1 MSINQ
6 EGRLKKSYLNGS
18 QITKT
23 KDNALMCGFPS
34 ERWHVGNYPID
45 LLIYLLWTGYLSK
58 V

>member
-34 ERWHVGNYPID
+34 EKR
-45 LLIYLLWTGYLSK
+45 
-58 V
+58 